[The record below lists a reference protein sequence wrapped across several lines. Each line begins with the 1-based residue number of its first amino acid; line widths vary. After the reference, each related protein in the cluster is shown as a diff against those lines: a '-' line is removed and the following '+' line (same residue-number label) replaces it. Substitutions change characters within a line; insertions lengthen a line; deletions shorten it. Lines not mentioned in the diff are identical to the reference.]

1 METRIELIVE
11 PTEANTRLDV
21 WLAARMAAG
30 LVPEMSRAGVQR
42 WIKEGFVTRAGTV
55 EANPARKVRAGE
67 SYDIDLPE
75 IAATEVVAQD
85 IPLTVVYEDADVI
98 VIDKPAGLT
107 VHPGA
112 GNKDGTLVNAL
123 LHHCGD
129 SLSGINGVARPGIV
143 HRIDKDTSGLL
154 VAAKHDQAHR
164 HLARQF
170 ARHSIHR
177 VYFALVKGAV
187 AKAEG
192 RIEGNI
198 GRHPTARVR
207 RAVVAVGGKAAVT
220 HYKVLERFGKVATL
234 VQCQLETGRTHQI
247 RVHMAHL
254 GHPLLG
260 DPLYGNGGTRHQ
272 EPGTRNSLSEIEIPH
287 RQLLHAAELGFVH
300 PATNIEVRFASALPD
315 DMVRVLGVLRGL

>member
-1 METRIELIVE
+1 MQERITLVVE
-11 PTEANTRLDV
+11 PAEANTRLDI
-21 WLAARMAAG
+21 WLAGRVAG
-30 LVPEMSRAGVQR
+30 AYVAEMSRAGVQR
-42 WIKEGFVTRAGTV
+42 WIKGGFVTREGMV
-55 EANPARKVRAGE
+55 EANPARKVRANE
-67 SYDIDLPE
+67 TYDVDLPE

-85 IPLTVVYEDADVI
+85 IPLVVVYEDKDLI

-112 GNKDGTLVNAL
+112 GNPDGTLVNAL

-129 SLSGINGVARPGIV
+129 SLSGINGEARPGIV

-177 VYFALVKGAV
+177 VYNAIVKGEV
-187 AKAEG
+187 AKATG

-198 GRHPTARVR
+198 GRHPTARIR
-207 RAVVAVGGKAAVT
+207 RAVVAVGGKPAVT
-220 HYKVLERFGKVATL
+220 HYRVLERFGKVATL
-234 VQCQLETGRTHQI
+234 VECQLETGRTHQI
-247 RVHMAHL
+247 RVHMSHL

-260 DPLYGNGGTRHQ
+260 DPMYGNGKGL
-272 EPGTRNSLSEIEIPH
+272 EFLGLAE

-300 PATNIEVRFASALPD
+300 PSSNQEMRFESPLPAD
-315 DMVRVLGVLRGL
+315 FVGVLEKLRTS